1 MIPHALTS
9 GVSPVDPSGVYDS
22 QVFALPS
29 GLPSAVHLQMPQQR
43 PFRLSSISEFEGP
56 GPAVM
61 SMHEQPIPQPMMA
74 ASFPSMG
81 FSNPFMNPSEG
92 FGVSDAADPQRKR
105 KGLKPAQGAKR
116 RNSMGTNPPE
126 NLKVRRKMRKNN
138 REKQRRSE
146 LNEKFEQLCILLN
159 LGRNSKAEKLTILT
173 EAVNLLHSLKI
184 ENNELKVQTKELRNE
199 LSKLTHFIQH
209 FPPDARFRFTGQ
221 DPKDMDSLSQSHPE
235 DGSAPVIG
243 IESPTDGS
251 GLRTPGQSQTK
262 IFVDGSLQVPFAH
275 KVPKGPFAM
284 SGAPTAPMVDD
295 LDIFQ

>member
-1 MIPHALTS
+1 MMIPHALTS

-116 RNSMGTNPPE
+116 LVEFDIFSDSLVEILWER
-126 NLKVRRKMRKNN
+126 
-138 REKQRRSE
+138 
-146 LNEKFEQLCILLN
+146 ILL
-159 LGRNSKAEKLTILT
+159 RT
-173 EAVNLLHSLKI
+173 LKC
-184 ENNELKVQTKELRNE
+184 
-199 LSKLTHFIQH
+199 
-209 FPPDARFRFTGQ
+209 
-221 DPKDMDSLSQSHPE
+221 
-235 DGSAPVIG
+235 DG
-243 IESPTDGS
+243 
-251 GLRTPGQSQTK
+251 K
-262 IFVDGSLQVPFAH
+262 
-275 KVPKGPFAM
+275 
-284 SGAPTAPMVDD
+284 
-295 LDIFQ
+295 